1 MKTMTGGQLLAEMAH
16 GYGLTHAFF
25 MPYAGPRALAA
36 MQNLGMKTVQTH
48 SEKAAAYMA
57 DGYARA
63 KRGPGLCMSQSVGA
77 MNLASG
83 LLDAFLAHS
92 PVIAITGR
100 EPQADQARNA
110 YQEVDHVNPFLAV
123 SKASTYVAK
132 PEQLPLRLRQAFR
145 EAVSGTPGPVH
156 IDIEGR
162 TGAQTYNVEAEM
174 DLSVEKQF
182 SSFPPFRPQADV
194 ESIKAAL
201 KLLAEAKRPAI
212 IAGGGV
218 TASDARAELIA
229 LAEKL
234 SIPVATALHA
244 KAMFP
249 SDHPLALGIPGV
261 YSRSWT
267 NKFLAEA
274 DLVFF
279 IGSHTGN
286 QVSTDYK
293 IPVPGTKT
301 IQLNIEAA
309 EIGRNFPISAGLHG
323 DAKATLRVMI
333 EMAETTP
340 ARKAWM
346 QRKDELYGA
355 WRTERDPF
363 INSDDMPMRP
373 ERLCR
378 EISDNLPSN
387 AILVSDTGHSGIW
400 TGSYIDLKHEGQS
413 YYRCAG
419 SLGWGLPGS
428 MGVKCAQ
435 PDRPVVC
442 FTGDGGLWYHLLEL
456 DTARR
461 CGINTVTIVNNNHS
475 LNQERGG
482 NERDAGNG
490 KRTPQSDSFWLFQ
503 ETDFAKLA
511 EGMGCIG
518 IVVTKP
524 SELAAALDRAFSAD
538 KPVLID
544 VRTHVEGIA
553 PPMWAPA

>member
-1 MKTMTGGQLLAEMAH
+1 
-16 GYGLTHAFF
+16 
-25 MPYAGPRALAA
+25 

-83 LLDAFLAHS
+83 LLDAYLAHS

-100 EPQADQARNA
+100 EAQADQARNA

-123 SKASTYVAK
+123 SKASTYVAS
-132 PEQLPLRLRQAFR
+132 PDQLPLRLRQAFR

-156 IDIEGR
+156 IDVEGR
-162 TGAQTYNVEAEM
+162 TGSETYNVEADMEVI
-174 DLSVEKQF
+174 VEKQF
-182 SSFPPFRPQADV
+182 SSVPPFRPVADAD
-194 ESIKAAL
+194 SIKAAL

-218 TASDARAELIA
+218 TTSDARAELIA

-249 SDHPLALGIPGV
+249 FDHPLALGIPGV
-261 YSRSWT
+261 YSKAWT
-267 NKFLAEA
+267 NKFLVEA
-274 DLVFF
+274 DLIFF

-286 QVSTDYK
+286 QVTADYK
-293 IPVPGTKT
+293 IPVPGVTT

-323 DAKATLRVMI
+323 DAKATLRAMI
-333 EMAETTP
+333 EAAEKAP
-340 ARKAWM
+340 PRKAWL
-346 QRKDELYGA
+346 QRKDELRAAFYA
-355 WRTERDPF
+355 ERGHF
-363 INSDDMPMRP
+363 INSEELPMRP

-378 EISDNLPSN
+378 EISENLPSN

-419 SLGWGLPGS
+419 SLGWGVPGS
-428 MGVKCAQ
+428 MGIKCAA

-461 CGINTVTIVNNNHS
+461 HGINTVTIVNNNHS

-490 KRTPQSDSFWLFQ
+490 KRTAQSDYFWLFP

-511 EGMGCIG
+511 EGMGCVG
-518 IVVTKP
+518 IVVNKP
-524 SELAAALDRAFSAD
+524 DEVAGALERAFAAD

-544 VRTHVEGIA
+544 VRTDVEGIA
-553 PPMWAPA
+553 PRVWTPA